1 MRTSWSSRKSSA
13 KPGRGSPPTARRRW
27 RLLLVPAVCTGVVVA
42 FWPAAGASAAAKAGG
57 GVDHPTQTTG
67 SATLYGTSAPLPPG
81 AAASPHASA
90 ARDSGVAHMLS
101 RDPRMNRAQALRPPS
116 PPGTPVVNNP
126 GGATGFNGLTHAD
139 QRNAGTGQYVNT
151 QFSLEP
157 PDQGLCVGHGF
168 VIEPINLAFAVYN
181 ESGTRL
187 TAVTALNQFY
197 NRSPAINRVT
207 GVTGDFLSDPKC
219 YWDPVGQRFIQTILE
234 VDAPGVFNGV
244 ATVNGTHVLIA
255 VSQTSNPTG
264 KWNLYSLDTTDNGAN
279 GTPAHTGC
287 PCLPDQPLL
296 GANRDGVFIDT
307 NEFQNNTSFFFN
319 GAQMYALGRAA
330 LESGA
335 SSVVFDHLDI
345 GTVPTGDANL
355 PRWGS
360 IQPSESVNPP
370 SGTELLMTGGPE
382 DIFQNNAPLDNR
394 IAAWSLA
401 GTRSLGSSH
410 PRLQLSHRVLTSE
423 TYGLPINTGATQKPG
438 PTPLGTSLGE
448 PLETINAN
456 DSRMNQVVDL
466 NGVLFGGVNTTVTSA
481 TGPPRVGIA
490 FFAVAAVGTPF
501 GTFARILQQGYVAVN
516 GENVLFPSI
525 AVNRAGVGAMA
536 FTLSGPDFFPSA
548 AYVRFVLGRAVGPV
562 HITGPGVLPEDGF
575 TGYKAE
581 GSPTPGVARW
591 GDYSAAVYG
600 DGAVW
605 MGNEF
610 IPNAPRTLLANWGT
624 FLSRLRA

>member
-13 KPGRGSPPTARRRW
+13 RFGRGSPSAARRRW
-27 RLLLVPAVCTGVVVA
+27 RLLLVPAVCTAIVVA
-42 FWPAAGASAAAKAGG
+42 FGPAAGASSAK
-57 GVDHPTQTTG
+57 
-67 SATLYGTSAPLPPG
+67 
-81 AAASPHASA
+81 
-90 ARDSGVAHMLS
+90 DSGVAHMLS
-101 RDPRMNRAQALRPPS
+101 RDPRMNRAAQALQPPS
-116 PPGTPVVNNP
+116 PRGTPVVSNP
-126 GGATGFNGLTHAD
+126 GAATGFNGLTHAD

-168 VIEPINLAFAVYN
+168 VIEPINDAFAVYN
-181 ESGTRL
+181 EGGTRL

-197 NRSPAINRVT
+197 NRPPAVNRAT

-219 YWDPVGQRFIQTILE
+219 YWDPVGQRFIQTVLE
-234 VDAPGVFNGV
+234 VDAPGLFNGV

-255 VSQTSNPTG
+255 VSQTSDPTG

-319 GAQMYALGRAA
+319 GAQMYALGRSA

-335 SSVVFDHLDI
+335 SSVVFDHLDV

-370 SGTELLMTGGPE
+370 GGTELLMTGGPE
-382 DIFQNNAPLDNR
+382 DAFQNNAPLDNR

-401 GTRSLGSSH
+401 GTGSLGSSH
-410 PRLQLSHRVLTSE
+410 PSLQLSHQMLTSE
-423 TYGLPINTGATQKPG
+423 TYGLPINTGATQKAG

-448 PLETINAN
+448 GLEKINAN

-490 FFAVAAVGTPF
+490 FFAVGAIGTPF
-501 GTFARILQQGYVAVN
+501 GIVAHILHQGYVAVN

-525 AVNRAGVGAMA
+525 AVNRFGIGAMA

-548 AYVRFVLGRAVGPV
+548 AYVRFALGRAVGPI
-562 HITGPGVLPEDGF
+562 HITGPGALPEDGF
-575 TGYKAE
+575 SGYKAE

-591 GDYSAAVYG
+591 GDYSAAVFG

-624 FLSRLRA
+624 FLSRLPA

>member
-1 MRTSWSSRKSSA
+1 M
-13 KPGRGSPPTARRRW
+13 
-27 RLLLVPAVCTGVVVA
+27 VVA
-42 FWPAAGASAAAKAGG
+42 FGPAAGASAAAAKTAG

-67 SATLYGTSAPLPPG
+67 SASLYGTSAPLPPG
-81 AAASPHASA
+81 AAASPHAA
-90 ARDSGVAHMLS
+90 PAKDSGVAHMLS
-101 RDPRMNRAQALRPPS
+101 RDPRMNRAAQALRPPS
-116 PPGTPVVNNP
+116 PPGTPVVSNP
-126 GGATGFNGLTHAD
+126 GAATGFNGLTHAD

-197 NRSPAINRVT
+197 NRSPAINRTT

-244 ATVNGTHVLIA
+244 AAVNGTHVLIA

-335 SSVVFDHLDI
+335 SSVVFDHLDV

-370 SGTELLMTGGPE
+370 GGTELLMTGGPE
-382 DIFQNNAPLDNR
+382 DAFQNNAPLDNR

-410 PRLQLSHRVLTSE
+410 PSLQLSHQVLTSE

-490 FFAVAAVGTPF
+490 YFAVGAIGSPF
-501 GTFARILQQGYVAVN
+501 GIVAHILHQGYVAVN

-525 AVNRAGVGAMA
+525 AVNRFGVGAMA

-548 AYVRFVLGRAVGPV
+548 AYVRFALGRAVGPI
-562 HITGPGVLPEDGF
+562 HITGPGALPEDGF
-575 TGYKAE
+575 TGYAAF
-581 GSPTPGVARW
+581 GAATGVARW
-591 GDYSAAVYG
+591 GDYSAAVFA
-600 DGAVW
+600 DGAIW

-610 IPNAPRTLLANWGT
+610 IPNAPRTVLANWGT
-624 FLSRLRA
+624 FLSRLPA

>member
-1 MRTSWSSRKSSA
+1 M
-13 KPGRGSPPTARRRW
+13 
-27 RLLLVPAVCTGVVVA
+27 A
-42 FWPAAGASAAAKAGG
+42 FGPAAGASAAGNTTSGA
-57 GVDHPTQTTG
+57 DHPTQTTG
-67 SATLYGTSAPLPPG
+67 SASLYGTSAPLPKG
-81 AAASPHASA
+81 ATANAAQVSA
-90 ARDSGVAHMLS
+90 KDTAVPRLFS
-101 RDPRMNRAQALRPPS
+101 RDPQMNKAATLQPPS
-116 PPGTPVVNNP
+116 PRGTPVVSNP
-126 GGATGFNGLTHAD
+126 GGATGFNGLTHLD
-139 QRNAGTGQYVNT
+139 QRNAGTGIYANT

-168 VIEPINLAFAVYN
+168 VLESVNLALAVYN

-187 TAVTALNQFY
+187 TAPTALNQFY
-197 NRSPAINRVT
+197 KRSPAINRTT

-219 YWDPVGQRFIQTILE
+219 YWDPVGQRFIQTLLE
-234 VDAPGVFNGV
+234 VDAPGVFNG
-244 ATVNGTHVLIA
+244 TDPVNGTHVLIA

-264 KWNLYSLDTTDNGAN
+264 NWNLYSVDTTDNGAN

-296 GANRDGVFIDT
+296 GANRDGVFINT
-307 NEFQNNTSFFFN
+307 NEFQNNTNFFFN
-319 GAQMYALGRAA
+319 GAQLYALGRAA

-335 SSVVFDHLDI
+335 SSVVFDHLDV

-360 IQPSESVNPP
+360 IQPSVSVNPR

-410 PRLQLSHRVLTSE
+410 PSLQLSHQVLTSE

-448 PLETINAN
+448 PLEKINAN

-490 FFAVAAVGTPF
+490 YFAVGAVGSPF
-501 GTFARILQQGYVAVN
+501 GIVARILHQGYVAVN

-525 AVNRAGVGAMA
+525 AVNRFGVGAMT

-548 AYVRFVLGRAVGPV
+548 AYVRFALGRAVGPI

-575 TGYKAE
+575 TGYAAF
-581 GSPTPGVARW
+581 GGNGVARW

-610 IPNAPRTLLANWGT
+610 IPDAPRTQLANWGT
-624 FLSRLRA
+624 FLSRLPA